1 MGRHNAMTALTD
13 PTQHTSD
20 TNQENRGVV
29 SGEVAPSR
37 YRRLSVAD
45 LTDDQRERYNLL
57 RRVGISVP
65 DSSLRDAAIDRAS
78 MVWACVEP
86 HTERAD
92 RSAVRVLARYLH
104 SEGIV
109 YQLVDEE
116 RALTRAAVDRHMDSL
131 LGPTSGLK
139 LSSLRTHRWVYYT
152 AGAVIYH
159 REFPGARTAVA
170 PRTPG
175 SPAARCGTAAELY
188 ALAPALPAVQSER
201 LVLALDL
208 VTGAG
213 ARPCEMRNLTGGDV
227 TPLQGGI
234 GGALVSFRDR
244 GMRRRVVPVLHLA
257 QADRLLRR
265 ARKVGA
271 TAPLLPLNRRGEVSR
286 NVLCG
291 ISADLVRRGYSGV
304 DFGALRTRWVMEL
317 AAAPGIPTS
326 ALLALTGMT
335 DLRVLLDRVDQLP
348 HYSPA
353 ELTGMVAQ
361 ARELAGGVL

>member
-1 MGRHNAMTALTD
+1 MGRHKAMTALTD

-20 TNQENRGVV
+20 TNRENRGVV

-37 YRRLSVAD
+37 YRRLSVVD
-45 LTDDQRERYNLL
+45 LTADQREHYATL
-57 RRVGISVP
+57 RTAGIRVP
-65 DSSLRDAAIDRAS
+65 DSPLRDAAVERAA
-78 MVWACVEP
+78 MVWSCVKP
-86 HTERAD
+86 HTELVDLRA
-92 RSAVRVLARYLH
+92 ARVLARYLH
-104 SEGIV
+104 SEGSV
-109 YQLVDEE
+109 HQLVDEE

-131 LGPTSGLK
+131 LGPTSELK
-139 LSSLRTHRWVYYT
+139 LSSLRTHRWVFYT
-152 AGAVIYH
+152 AGAVVYP
-159 REFPGARTAVA
+159 REFPAPRTAVA

-175 SPAARCGTAAELY
+175 SPAARYETAAELY
-188 ALAPALPAVQSER
+188 ALAPALPTAQSER

-213 ARPCEMRNLTGGDV
+213 ARPSEMRNLTGGDV
-227 TPLQGGI
+227 TPLQGSI

-244 GMRRRVVPVLHLA
+244 GTRRRVVPVLHIS
-257 QADRLLRR
+257 QAERLLRR

-271 TAPLLPLNRRGEVSR
+271 SAPLLPLNRKGEVSR
-286 NVLCG
+286 DVLCG

-361 ARELAGGVL
+361 ARDLAGGVL